1 MVKVMKSTRNLF
13 QQSGQSMV
21 EYVVVLTALLGVYV
35 ATPLMD
41 EIANLETAINN
52 KNQGYAYAI
61 SLSDYLDS
69 EDINDLI
76 SYYPEAEE
84 QFDKLEDAYTSF
96 ESFFSNDMPDGLSLD
111 GVTDIIDIDINDVYD
126 ALF

>member
-1 MVKVMKSTRNLF
+1 
-13 QQSGQSMV
+13 MV
-21 EYVVVLTALLGVYV
+21 EYIVVITALLGVYV
-35 ATPLMD
+35 STPLMD
-41 EIANLETAINN
+41 EMANLETAMNN
-52 KNQGYAYAI
+52 KNKGYAYAI

-84 QFDKLEDAYTSF
+84 QYNKLQDAYDEF
-96 ESFFSNDMPDGLSLD
+96 ETFFSNDLPSGLSLD
-111 GVTDIIDIDINDVYD
+111 GVTDIIDIDINDIYD